1 MFDYSE
7 FRSLFYR
14 LENSLDEFEQAT
26 ITLAALKNDLK
37 PIQNVLSSKL
47 NKNPQI
53 DKNGRTLLDLMAE
66 LGYFDGYQYVS
77 RLSGEFNPTDSNGR
91 TPLHHASTIGHL
103 QLVKFIGGNVEDPNP
118 VDKTGLTPLVGA
130 VNHGHVEVVRYLLT
144 LQKGTNWMHSQKKTI
159 GPIHLSLRHGNL
171 DIFTLFE
178 PYLPDYVFAD
188 KRPEGL
194 TLLHYAV
201 DSNDTSTVKY
211 ICDRLDENDAFDKV
225 LEQKHIE
232 DPVLR
237 YNPLHVA
244 IMKDKS
250 LDIIEILVNYIPPD
264 EASNFARKITP
275 LHLAAKNYN
284 VKIFEILSKKATNL
298 LVQAEYDDGPTTPLD
313 IAAIN
318 DNYEVVDLIL
328 KLVLADPDRY
338 FGNKRKD
345 VFEIMRSPLKI
356 SGENGRL
363 NAFTILIQ
371 HFLKLN
377 FQTFDIYDT
386 VLEMAKTFHPEC
398 KQILKTIPGDLKLQF
413 DPIFNDFSKI
423 LTKFYYG
430 IFEEIQDHGNNATF
444 GPLIEKFLTELPDTL
459 KIKSKDLF
467 IKNLDYI
474 KRLIKKHGPKFDLII
489 WSMLDSTQI
498 SNEELEHDE
507 KNQIYKN
514 SVINN
519 LKNEGT
525 IEDENEDVPSNVRVV
540 VFPYDEKQISK
551 FFKAVQEDDEELFI
565 PLVNEVT
572 YIIEQF
578 LNSNSTDVNIVKS
591 TFQSAFART
600 VSYQENQDLNVKDLL
615 SIVWTIVKTVVFVI
629 LIRRFFV

>member
-284 VKIFEILSKKATNL
+284 VKIFEILSK
-298 LVQAEYDDGPTTPLD
+298 QA
-313 IAAIN
+313 
-318 DNYEVVDLIL
+318 
-328 KLVLADPDRY
+328 
-338 FGNKRKD
+338 
-345 VFEIMRSPLKI
+345 
-356 SGENGRL
+356 
-363 NAFTILIQ
+363 
-371 HFLKLN
+371 
-377 FQTFDIYDT
+377 
-386 VLEMAKTFHPEC
+386 
-398 KQILKTIPGDLKLQF
+398 
-413 DPIFNDFSKI
+413 
-423 LTKFYYG
+423 
-430 IFEEIQDHGNNATF
+430 
-444 GPLIEKFLTELPDTL
+444 
-459 KIKSKDLF
+459 
-467 IKNLDYI
+467 
-474 KRLIKKHGPKFDLII
+474 
-489 WSMLDSTQI
+489 
-498 SNEELEHDE
+498 
-507 KNQIYKN
+507 
-514 SVINN
+514 
-519 LKNEGT
+519 
-525 IEDENEDVPSNVRVV
+525 
-540 VFPYDEKQISK
+540 
-551 FFKAVQEDDEELFI
+551 
-565 PLVNEVT
+565 
-572 YIIEQF
+572 
-578 LNSNSTDVNIVKS
+578 
-591 TFQSAFART
+591 
-600 VSYQENQDLNVKDLL
+600 
-615 SIVWTIVKTVVFVI
+615 
-629 LIRRFFV
+629 